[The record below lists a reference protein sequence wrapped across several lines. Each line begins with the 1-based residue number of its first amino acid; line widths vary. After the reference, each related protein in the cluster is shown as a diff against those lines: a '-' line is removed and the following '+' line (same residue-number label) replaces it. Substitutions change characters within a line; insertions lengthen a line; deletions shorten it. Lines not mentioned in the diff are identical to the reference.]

1 MAAARA
7 REQLTLTVSDVFR
20 GFAGCVASG
29 PSTAELDWQHGRRA
43 LDERQLWAA
52 VPAALREPLRA
63 DTLPRGL
70 RGPLPTPPTRFA
82 DVLDNRAAGL
92 TMMAAARRA
101 GLGPARFLDVDE
113 LDQDDQTAPG
123 LAGRAVAALD
133 RLRRRWPGRRVAV
146 VTGGE
151 LSVPLPANPGIGG
164 RNQQFVLECARLIR
178 GRPITVLSGGTD
190 GIDGNSTAAGGLAD
204 GHTMARA
211 RARGCDVHRALR
223 DCDAFPLLQALGD
236 TVVTGP
242 TGTNVRDL
250 RVLVHHD

>member
-1 MAAARA
+1 
-7 REQLTLTVSDVFR
+7 
-20 GFAGCVASG
+20 
-29 PSTAELDWQHGRRA
+29 
-43 LDERQLWAA
+43 
-52 VPAALREPLRA
+52 
-63 DTLPRGL
+63 
-70 RGPLPTPPTRFA
+70 
-82 DVLDNRAAGL
+82 
-92 TMMAAARRA
+92 
-101 GLGPARFLDVDE
+101 
-113 LDQDDQTAPG
+113 
-123 LAGRAVAALD
+123 
-133 RLRRRWPGRRVAV
+133 
-146 VTGGE
+146 
-151 LSVPLPANPGIGG
+151 VPLPANPGIGG